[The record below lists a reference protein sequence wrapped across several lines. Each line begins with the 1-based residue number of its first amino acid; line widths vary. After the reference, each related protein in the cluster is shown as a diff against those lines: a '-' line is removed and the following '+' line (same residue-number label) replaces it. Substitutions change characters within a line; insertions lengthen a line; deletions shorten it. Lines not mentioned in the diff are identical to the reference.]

1 MLAIFENNAVSTSP
15 RNGSGGN
22 RGRSRLIGAMK
33 APGSFEDFIHTIS
46 DAAKSYE
53 KHSRFRLNVLLD
65 QFEKVEILERDLGK
79 RLLRMTDFCHPGIK
93 LVITLC
99 TPPSIPNSFTSM
111 MFAPYTMH
119 QIEDILVHKVM
130 HGGEKVSKQ
139 ALFALLKKIL
149 PKLCQLTKHIGEL
162 YAVVLVMCEKA
173 SEELRIGGPG
183 TKSGFLFPQATRAL
197 NEALSLPSLHMPQN
211 DAVDFSADSRMGL
224 SSRAAT
230 KKSRKDSSVTTVE
243 KVINMSS
250 LVGASSCH
258 ELPSSWKYLV
268 LASFLASNNPKDS
281 DDFVFAMKKK
291 GKRKKERAGE
301 KRKAAEMENTGPQA
315 FTFERLLSIFS
326 QISIAGHTGGSKF
339 NQRKE
344 WDALQVAKAVESR
357 YGDAQLF
364 AAVNDLEAQ
373 RYLTRASGWTLEKP
387 LYVSA
392 VQESMAR
399 DISVSIN
406 FDLNAYLQ

>member
-1 MLAIFENNAVSTSP
+1 
-15 RNGSGGN
+15 
-22 RGRSRLIGAMK
+22 
-33 APGSFEDFIHTIS
+33 
-46 DAAKSYE
+46 
-53 KHSRFRLNVLLD
+53 
-65 QFEKVEILERDLGK
+65 
-79 RLLRMTDFCHPGIK
+79 
-93 LVITLC
+93 
-99 TPPSIPNSFTSM
+99 M

-130 HGGEKVSKQ
+130 HSGEKVSKQ
-139 ALFALLKKIL
+139 ALFALLKRIL

-162 YAVVLVMCEKA
+162 YAAVLVVCEKA
-173 SEELRIGGPG
+173 SEELRIGGAG
-183 TKSGFLFPQATRAL
+183 TKTGFAFPQAMRAL
-197 NEALSLPSLHMPQN
+197 NEALSLPSLHMPQT
-211 DAVDFSADSRMGL
+211 DAVDFTADLRAPPSSSSSSSSAANKKQRRDSNV
-224 SSRAAT
+224 AAVQ
-230 KKSRKDSSVTTVE
+230 KL
-243 KVINMSS
+243 INMSS
-250 LVGASSCH
+250 LIGASSCQ

-291 GKRKKERAGE
+291 GKRKKERTGA
-301 KRKAAEMENTGPQA
+301 KRKAAELENTGPQA

-326 QISIAGHTGGSKF
+326 QISIAGHATGSKF
-339 NQRKE
+339 NQKKE
-344 WDALQVAKAVESR
+344 WDPLQVAKAVETR

-373 RYLTRASGWTLEKP
+373 RYLTRASGWTLERP

-392 VQESMAR
+392 VQEGMAR